1 MKEKPTVSDR
11 LRDLRFFSGE
21 PTLEEVSK
29 ETGIST
35 TALSTYEN
43 DELKDIPHTSIIA
56 LAEYYHVSADYLLG
70 LTENQ
75 EEGMTEL
82 RELSVNDEFV
92 CLLKSREIHNE
103 LLCEFCTHP
112 AFRDFL
118 SDLEIYVDGMAG
130 ISIQTMNVIVDTI
143 QNTIMRKIGEEPEL
157 REDQQTLRM
166 LEAAI
171 VDEDE
176 YFLQRLSKSL
186 GVIARNLREKHKKD
200 PESVDYDLIA
210 KEYNRKI
217 REAEKLRQSRGDKGA
232 LLEILLASFAEQI
245 QYPISKIT
253 REEKEVLRG
262 LFERSGAVKNG
273 ARMIS
278 RGRRRRKK

>member
-56 LAEYYHVSADYLLG
+56 LAEYYHVSTDYLLG

-92 CLLKSREIHNE
+92 RLLKSREIHNE

-118 SDLEIYVDGMAG
+118 SDLEIYVDGIADT
-130 ISIQTMNVIVDTI
+130 SIQKMNVATDMYRETIVQRT
-143 QNTIMRKIGEEPEL
+143 GEKPEL
-157 REDQQTLRM
+157 REDQQMLRM
-166 LEAAI
+166 LEAAVI
-171 VDEDE
+171 DEDE
-176 YFLQRLSKSL
+176 FFLHRLSKSL
-186 GVIARNLREKHKKD
+186 GVVAKDLREQHKED
-200 PESVDYDLIA
+200 PASAEYDMIA
-210 KEYNRKI
+210 KEYKRQLQLAFKI
-217 REAEKLRQSRGDKGA
+217 
-232 LLEILLASFAEQI
+232 
-245 QYPISKIT
+245 
-253 REEKEVLRG
+253 
-262 LFERSGAVKNG
+262 
-273 ARMIS
+273 M
-278 RGRRRRKK
+278 